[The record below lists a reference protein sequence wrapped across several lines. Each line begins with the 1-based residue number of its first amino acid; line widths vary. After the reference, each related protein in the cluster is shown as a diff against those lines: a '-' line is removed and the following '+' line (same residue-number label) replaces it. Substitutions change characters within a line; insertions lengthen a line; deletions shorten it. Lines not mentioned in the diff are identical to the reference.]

1 MATPPAARYLEHE
14 LVVYRRLWRSSL
26 ASSFLAPILF
36 LAAIGGTLGHAIDRH
51 GAANLGGVGYLQW
64 LAPGLL
70 AANAMQIA
78 IQECFHPVLG
88 GFKWSR
94 HFIAAAATPLR
105 SGDIVVGWLSW
116 VALRTTLVSAVYV
129 FVAAVFGAV
138 HSPEMVVAIPV
149 AALTGMAFAAPATAW
164 SATRQQDDSFSA
176 LQRFF
181 VLPLFLFSGAFFPI
195 SQLPAG
201 IRPIAYL
208 LPLWHGVALCR
219 ALALGR
225 AGLWASIGH
234 VGVLVAFIVA
244 GGVGSVVAFRRRLAA

>member
-36 LAAIGGTLGHAIDRH
+36 LAAIGGTLGHSIDRH
-51 GAANLGGVGYLQW
+51 GVARLGGVGYLQW

-88 GFKWSR
+88 GFKWTR
-94 HFIAAAATPLR
+94 NFIAAAATPLR
-105 SGDIVVGWLSW
+105 PTDIVVGWLSW

-129 FVAAVFGAV
+129 LVAVVFGAA
-138 HSPEMVVAIPV
+138 HSPEMVVGIPV

-164 SATRQQDDSFSA
+164 SATRQQDESFSA

-195 SQLPAG
+195 SQLPVG

-225 AGLWASIGH
+225 AGLWASLGH
-234 VGVLVAFIVA
+234 VGVLLAFTLA
-244 GGVGSVVAFRRRLAA
+244 GGAAAVVAFRRRLAA

>member
-36 LAAIGGTLGHAIDRH
+36 LAAIGGTLGHSIDRH
-51 GAANLGGVGYLQW
+51 GVARLGGVGYLQW

-88 GFKWSR
+88 GFKWTR
-94 HFIAAAATPLR
+94 NFIAAAATPLR
-105 SGDIVVGWLSW
+105 PTDIVVGWLSW

-129 FVAAVFGAV
+129 LVAVVFGAA
-138 HSPEMVVAIPV
+138 HSPEMVVGIPV

-164 SATRQQDDSFSA
+164 SATRQQDESFSA

-225 AGLWASIGH
+225 AGLWASLGH
-234 VGVLVAFIVA
+234 VGVLLAFTVA
-244 GGVGSVVAFRRRLAA
+244 GGAASVVTFRRRLAA